1 MDKDYHIKLIDFAT
15 CKVFNPKI
23 SDKIPPKKQKIPDF
37 NLLPDHEDFS
47 TDRLNSF
54 VGTEDYVTPEIL
66 QDKEINYAC
75 DLWSLGVIL
84 YQMLEGKSPFKG
96 ATELLTF

>member
-23 SDKIPPKKQKIPDF
+23 ADKIPPKKQKLA
-37 NLLPDHEDFS
+37 NLEMPHDQEDFS

-84 YQMLEGKSPFKG
+84 F
-96 ATELLTF
+96 